1 LLNGGAEEGA
11 VSTHATFAFL
21 AAACVLGAL
30 GCEATFTPAEP
41 VFSVSGGG
49 LVVRAVEVPPDVLSY
64 PRVSFDGGYVYL
76 VNGLWYQPTPRGWVV
91 YRREPVELA
100 RQRTRIYAAPRGGV
114 LPRAPAYGF
123 PPERRQPREE
133 PREYGRE
140 RTPLPR

>member
-1 LLNGGAEEGA
+1 M
-11 VSTHATFAFL
+11 SSHTTFAVL
-21 AAACVLGAL
+21 AAACAIGAA

-41 VFSVSGGG
+41 AVAVFGGG
-49 LVVRAVEVPPDVLSY
+49 VIAPATAVPSDVWAS
-64 PRVSFDGGYVYL
+64 PRVSFGGTDVYL

-91 YRREPVELA
+91 FRREPVELP

-114 LPRAPAYGF
+114 LPRSPAYGY
-123 PPERRQPREE
+123 PPSRRPVAAARS